1 MDRGTRSIRGAG
13 TSAAR
18 GWLIAALAFVVA
30 VGAVAC
36 ATTQFKS
43 TWKDPTAQPIAL
55 QGQKVAA
62 FLITPNESMRRSGE
76 DILSRELSARGVQGI
91 PGYQLTGDKPSQDSE
106 VLRKKLGEMGVD
118 GAVILR
124 VVDRRQEV
132 NYVPGSPYYGSMY
145 GYWDYG
151 WAMTASPGYLQTDTI
166 VSVETLVYSAR
177 DEKLLWGGVS
187 ETIDP
192 RNLDKFIKEIVKAAG
207 DEMKKAGL
215 VTA

>member
-1 MDRGTRSIRGAG
+1 MDSGARSIRGAATG
-13 TSAAR
+13 AAR
-18 GWLIAALAFVVA
+18 GWLVGGLALVVA
-30 VGAVAC
+30 VGVAAC
-36 ATTQFKS
+36 ATTTFKS
-43 TWKDPTAQPIAL
+43 TWKDPTAQPITL

-76 DILSRELSARGVQGI
+76 DILARELSARGVQGI
-91 PGYQLTGDKPSQDSE
+91 SGYQLTGDKPSQDSE
-106 VLRKKLGEMGVD
+106 VLRKKLGEMGID

-124 VVDRRQEV
+124 VIDRRQEV

-151 WAMTASPGYLQTDTI
+151 WAMTGSPGYLQTDTV

-192 RNLDKFIKEIVKAAG
+192 RNLDNFIKDVVKAAG
-207 DEMKKAGL
+207 EEMKKAGL